1 MPRNQ
6 AHFWWVSNLAG
17 RNTREARAGLESEVV
32 DADPP
37 ELWGRPR
44 RTGKEPTRAPVLIRR
59 GNEHSMPGR

>member
-17 RNTREARAGLESEVV
+17 RNTRKARAGLESEVV

-37 ELWGRPR
+37 E
-44 RTGKEPTRAPVLIRR
+44 
-59 GNEHSMPGR
+59 